1 MVGTAATGGQAA
13 EGDVPWLSENER
25 HAWIA
30 FTTMLMTLPPAVDTQ
45 LKHDS
50 GVNFFEY
57 TIMAGLSDA
66 PEHAMRMSVLAEF
79 AAGSMSRLSHAV
91 TRLERQGWVAR
102 RSVPSEARAVE
113 AVLTPAGRAFM
124 RDAAPGHVRHARR
137 LFFDSLTPEQVAIM
151 GDLSRTLVASAS
163 SATAK
168 VLDDVIDV
176 SDGAA
181 EN

>member
-1 MVGTAATGGQAA
+1 M
-13 EGDVPWLSENER
+13 PWLSEAER

-45 LKHDS
+45 LKRDS

-57 TIMAGLSDA
+57 TILAGLSDA
-66 PEHAMRMSVLAEF
+66 ADHAMRMSVLAEF

-113 AVLTPAGRAFM
+113 AVLTPAGLEFM
-124 RDAAPGHVRHARR
+124 RGAAPGHVRHARR
-137 LFFDSLTPEQVAIM
+137 MFFDALTPEQVTLM
-151 GDLSRTLVASAS
+151 GELSRTLVASAS
-163 SATAK
+163 SATVK

-176 SDGAA
+176 SDGTARA
-181 EN
+181 